1 MQPPGVS
8 LHTGS
13 SAAASAADGP
23 NDVGGGS
30 TPGSAVARAEAG
42 VVTVAPCGAAV
53 RGSDRSTPDI
63 APVAIGTTIPTD
75 ATSPPA
81 SPSLSHPRKE
91 ERRVGKECVS
101 SRRSRRYLCHL
112 KKKKNHTK

>member
-53 RGSDRSTPDI
+53 RGSERSTPDI
-63 APVAIGTTIPTD
+63 APVAFVTTITTAPTH
-75 ATSPPA
+75 ANAHHTPPRPPPQGA
-81 SPSLSHPRKE
+81 LPTTP
-91 ERRVGKECVS
+91 
-101 SRRSRRYLCHL
+101 HL
-112 KKKKNHTK
+112 PNTE